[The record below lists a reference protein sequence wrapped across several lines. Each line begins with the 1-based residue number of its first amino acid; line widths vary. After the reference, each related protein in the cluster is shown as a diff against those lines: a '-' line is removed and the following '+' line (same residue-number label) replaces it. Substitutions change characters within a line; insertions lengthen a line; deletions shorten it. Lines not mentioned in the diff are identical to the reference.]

1 LAGNLGREKE
11 ISDNSKREERGGE
24 FWEREREG
32 VWLGGVAEQKTD
44 FEREK
49 ERESESVI
57 CI

>member
-11 ISDNSKREERGGE
+11 ISDNSR
-24 FWEREREG
+24 EREGGVSFGREKGEG